1 MAAETD
7 ASTIGPATRRPAS
20 LSPAMETDA
29 EKLRFI
35 EEMTK
40 NVDAVQERVL
50 AEILGRNAES
60 EYLTNCCLAG
70 AIDRATFRVKVPVVS
85 YEDLQPY
92 IRRIAE
98 GDRSPIL
105 SGSKHPISEFLTS
118 SGTSGGERKLLPTV
132 EDELD
137 RRKLMSSLAMPVI
150 NQYIPGLDEGSVLC
164 FFFAKS
170 ETMTPGG
177 LPARPTLTSYYKSDH
192 FKNRTDGRYKIC
204 TSPLGAILCEDAFQ
218 SMYAQMLCGLCQ
230 RNDVV
235 RLCTVFASALVRA
248 IYFLQQNWEPLATDI
263 ETGVLNHRVTDPS
276 VRKEVGDIL
285 GADLELARCIRTEC
299 SKEDWAGIITRI
311 WPNTKYLETIVTGSM
326 AQYIPT
332 LNYYSGGLPMASIA
346 YASSEC
352 YFGLNLRPF
361 CDPSEVSYTIMP
373 NMAFFEFIPMDGNGD
388 TSQLVDLAR
397 VEVGREYELVITN
410 HSGLNRYRVGDILRV
425 TGFHNMAPQ
434 FSFVRRRNVLLSV
447 ESDKTDEAEL
457 QRAVER
463 ASSLLC
469 TFDAAVLDYT
479 SQACTKSIP
488 GHYVI
493 YWELL
498 LTRVPTP

>member
-7 ASTIGPATRRPAS
+7 ASTIGPAATRRPAS

-35 EEMTK
+35 EEMTA

-60 EYLTNCCLAG
+60 EYLRNCGLAG
-70 AIDRATFRVKVPVVS
+70 AIDRATFRAKVPVVL
-85 YEDLQPY
+85 YEDLQLY

-132 EDELD
+132 EDEID
-137 RRKLMSSLAMPVI
+137 RRKLLSSLAMSVI
-150 NQYIPGLDEGSVLC
+150 NRYIPGLDEGSALC
-164 FFFAKS
+164 FFFVKS

-192 FKNRTDGRYKIC
+192 FKNRTDGRYKTC

-218 SMYAQMLCGLCQ
+218 SMYAQMLYGLCH

-235 RLCTVFASALVRA
+235 RLCAVFASALVRA

-276 VRKEVGDIL
+276 ARKEVGDIL
-285 GADLELARCIRTEC
+285 RADLELARCIRTEC
-299 SKEDWAGIITRI
+299 SKEDWA
-311 WPNTKYLETIVTGSM
+311 
-326 AQYIPT
+326 
-332 LNYYSGGLPMASIA
+332 
-346 YASSEC
+346 EC

-373 NMAFFEFIPMDGNGD
+373 NMAYFEFIPMD
-388 TSQLVDLAR
+388 
-397 VEVGREYELVITN
+397 
-410 HSGLNRYRVGDILRV
+410 GDILRV

-434 FSFVRRRNVLLSV
+434 QSRVGMPPSGPLEIRVV
-447 ESDKTDEAEL
+447 KAG
-457 QRAVER
+457 
-463 ASSLLC
+463 
-469 TFDAAVLDYT
+469 TFEKLMDYAISHGT
-479 SQACTKSIP
+479 SIAQYKVPRCGTLP
-488 GHYVI
+488 PVI
-493 YWELL
+493 ELL
-498 LTRVPTP
+498 DSHVISCHFSPKLPHWASAGQQLDSTKEE